1 MSTATLP
8 EQQRF
13 VFDGIRWDQYLGWD
27 ALLEDRRVRL
37 TYDRGKLEFM
47 TLSLI
52 HERVKMLF
60 HNLILVLTEEFEVP
74 RLDGGST
81 TFRREDLERGLEPDQ
96 CYYLENEPLVRAKD
110 EIDLTIDP
118 PPDLSVEIEI
128 SRSVLDRLGI
138 LAALGVP
145 EVWCS
150 NGETA
155 RFLRLQASG
164 EYEEVP
170 QSPHFPGI
178 RSEDFIPFLKQRTQ
192 TDAQSLMKSF
202 RDWVH
207 SRRSA
212 HEEYQA

>member
-1 MSTATLP
+1 MSTVTLP

-27 ALLEDRRVRL
+27 ALIEDRRVRL
-37 TYDRGKLEFM
+37 TYDRGRLEFM

-60 HNLILVLTEEFEVP
+60 HDLISVLTEEFRVP
-74 RLDGGST
+74 RLNGGST
-81 TFRREDLERGLEPDQ
+81 TFRREDLDRGLEPDQ
-96 CYYLENEPLVRAKD
+96 CYYLENEPIVRDKD

-118 PPDLSVEIEI
+118 PPDLAIEIEI

-150 NGETA
+150 DGESA
-155 RFLRLQASG
+155 RFLRLQESG
-164 EYEEVP
+164 EYAKVP
-170 QSPHFPGI
+170 VSPHFPGI
-178 RSEDFIPFLKQRTQ
+178 PSADFIPFLQQRTQ
-192 TDAQSLMKSF
+192 TDAQSLMNSF
-202 RDWVH
+202 RDWVR
-207 SRRSA
+207 SRRNS
-212 HEEYQA
+212 HEG